1 MDKEELQKYIKRKI
15 DRFKNIN
22 SQHQATINEYCS
34 DVRQMRRIIQ
44 ENEEL
49 IEKLE
54 NEMLFGKDVW
64 LRLKGEINGNKN
76 IRCHN
81 RRKSREG

>member
-1 MDKEELQKYIKRKI
+1 METKERQEYIKRKI

-22 SQHQATINEYCS
+22 SQHQQTINEYCS
-34 DVRQMRRIIQ
+34 DVRQIRRIMQ

-54 NEMLFGKDVW
+54 NEMLFGKE
-64 LRLKGEINGNKN
+64 K
-76 IRCHN
+76 
-81 RRKSREG
+81 

>member
-1 MDKEELQKYIKRKI
+1 MNNEERQDYIKRKI

-54 NEMLFGKDVW
+54 IGYCNFL
-64 LRLKGEINGNKN
+64 IS
-76 IRCHN
+76 
-81 RRKSREG
+81 RKKTDFVTN

>member
-1 MDKEELQKYIKRKI
+1 MMSEEERQEYIKRKI

-22 SQHQATINEYCS
+22 SQHQATINEW
-34 DVRQMRRIIQ
+34 RIMQ

-54 NEMLFGKDVW
+54 NEMLFGKD
-64 LRLKGEINGNKN
+64 E
-76 IRCHN
+76 
-81 RRKSREG
+81 

>member
-1 MDKEELQKYIKRKI
+1 MNNEERQEYLQRKI

-22 SQHQATINEYCS
+22 SQHQSTINEYCM
-34 DVRQMRRIIQ
+34 DVRQIRRIMQ

-54 NEMLFGKDVW
+54 NEMLFGKD
-64 LRLKGEINGNKN
+64 EY
-76 IRCHN
+76 
-81 RRKSREG
+81 E

>member
-1 MDKEELQKYIKRKI
+1 MNNEERQEYIKRKI

-22 SQHQATINEYCS
+22 SQHQQTINEYCS
-34 DVRQMRRIIQ
+34 DVRQIRRIMQ

-54 NEMLFGKDVW
+54 NEMLFGKD
-64 LRLKGEINGNKN
+64 EY
-76 IRCHN
+76 
-81 RRKSREG
+81 E

>member
-1 MDKEELQKYIKRKI
+1 METKERQEYIKRKI

-22 SQHQATINEYCS
+22 SQHQQTINEYCS
-34 DVRQMRRIIQ
+34 DVRQMRRIMQ

-54 NEMLFGKDVW
+54 NEMLFGN
-64 LRLKGEINGNKN
+64 E
-76 IRCHN
+76 N
-81 RRKSREG
+81 RNDRI

>member
-1 MDKEELQKYIKRKI
+1 MNNIERKDYLQRKI

-22 SQHQATINEYCS
+22 SQYQATINDYCS
-34 DVRQMRRIIQ
+34 DIRQIRRTMQ

-54 NEMLFGKDVW
+54 NEMLFGKD
-64 LRLKGEINGNKN
+64 E
-76 IRCHN
+76 
-81 RRKSREG
+81 

>member
-1 MDKEELQKYIKRKI
+1 MTNIESQEYLQRKI

-34 DVRQMRRIIQ
+34 DVRQIRRIMQ
-44 ENEEL
+44 ENEIL

-54 NEMLFGKDVW
+54 NEMLFRKDD
-64 LRLKGEINGNKN
+64 
-76 IRCHN
+76 
-81 RRKSREG
+81 

>member
-1 MDKEELQKYIKRKI
+1 MEMLDKEECQEYIKRKI
-15 DRFKNIN
+15 DRLKNIN

-34 DVRQMRRIIQ
+34 DVRQIRRIMQ

-54 NEMLFGKDVW
+54 NEMLFGNEK
-64 LRLKGEINGNKN
+64 
-76 IRCHN
+76 
-81 RRKSREG
+81 

>member
-1 MDKEELQKYIKRKI
+1 MMNKEERQEYVKRKI

-22 SQHQATINEYCS
+22 SQHQQTINEYCS
-34 DVRQMRRIIQ
+34 DVRQMRRIVQ

-54 NEMLFGKDVW
+54 NEMLFGKD
-64 LRLKGEINGNKN
+64 E
-76 IRCHN
+76 
-81 RRKSREG
+81 

>member
-1 MDKEELQKYIKRKI
+1 MMNKEERQEYIKRKI

-22 SQHQATINEYCS
+22 SQHQSTINEYCS

-54 NEMLFGKDVW
+54 NEMLFGKD
-64 LRLKGEINGNKN
+64 E
-76 IRCHN
+76 
-81 RRKSREG
+81 

>member
-1 MDKEELQKYIKRKI
+1 MMNKEERQEYLQRKI

-22 SQHQATINEYCS
+22 SQHQQTINEYCS

-54 NEMLFGKDVW
+54 NEMLFGKD
-64 LRLKGEINGNKN
+64 E
-76 IRCHN
+76 
-81 RRKSREG
+81 

>member
-1 MDKEELQKYIKRKI
+1 MNNEERQDYIKRKI

-22 SQHQATINEYCS
+22 SQHQQTINEYCS

-54 NEMLFGKDVW
+54 NEMLFGK
-64 LRLKGEINGNKN
+64 ENGNDR
-76 IRCHN
+76 I
-81 RRKSREG
+81 

>member
-1 MDKEELQKYIKRKI
+1 MMNKEERQEYIKRKI

-22 SQHQATINEYCS
+22 SQHQQTINEYCS

-54 NEMLFGKDVW
+54 NKMLFGKD
-64 LRLKGEINGNKN
+64 E
-76 IRCHN
+76 
-81 RRKSREG
+81 

>member
-1 MDKEELQKYIKRKI
+1 MESENDKMMGEEELQEYIKRKI

-22 SQHQATINEYCS
+22 SQHQQTINEYCS

-54 NEMLFGKDVW
+54 NEMLFGK
-64 LRLKGEINGNKN
+64 ENGNDR
-76 IRCHN
+76 I
-81 RRKSREG
+81 

>member
-1 MDKEELQKYIKRKI
+1 MNKEERQEYIKRKI

-22 SQHQATINEYCS
+22 SQHQQTINEYCS

-54 NEMLFGKDVW
+54 NEMLFGKDAY
-64 LRLKGEINGNKN
+64 E
-76 IRCHN
+76 
-81 RRKSREG
+81 

>member
-1 MDKEELQKYIKRKI
+1 MNNIERQEYVKRKI

-22 SQHQATINEYCS
+22 SQHQQTINEYCS
-34 DVRQMRRIIQ
+34 DVRQIRRIMQ

-54 NEMLFGKDVW
+54 NEMLFGKD
-64 LRLKGEINGNKN
+64 EY
-76 IRCHN
+76 
-81 RRKSREG
+81 E